1 MLLKHTV
8 ARRAGAGL
16 VLPSVLAA
24 LLLTAL
30 MPELV
35 HAAAPPIDFNR
46 DIRPIFSDHC
56 YACHGPDQ
64 NKRKAGLRLDQKE
77 GAFKELDSG
86 GFAIVPGQP
95 KSSALLKVI
104 SLPPDDDDHMPPTKS
119 KQLSAAQIDLLRR
132 WIGQGAKWAEHW
144 AYVAPVRPEVPGVGK
159 KVISKTVIS
168 EGGGR
173 RAGSPITDSL
183 ITDDSTPNPIDAF
196 ILAKLKENKLKPS
209 KEADRPALLRRAS
222 LDLTGL
228 PPTVAEVDAFL
239 ADKNPDA
246 YERIV
251 DRLLASP
258 HFGERMAQT
267 WLDQARY
274 ADSSGYH
281 FDGFRQMHHWRDW
294 VIKSFNDNKPFDQF
308 TIEQIAGDLLPNAS
322 IEQKIATGFHRNVMT
337 TDEGGVDP
345 EEYLTKYQ
353 VDRVSTT
360 AQVWL
365 GSTLG
370 CAECHDHKYDPM
382 TQKEFYQFYAFFNGI
397 PEKGLDGT
405 RVKNFGPVLR
415 LPSVEQGSKLL
426 TYDES
431 IPAAE
436 KVRAEREAE
445 LPKAQEKW
453 EAALGEV
460 NAPAIGGLVATLP
473 FDGEALVAKVA
484 SPLTPALSPGERE
497 NRQAATDNSERAGK
511 GEKLNAVPPLP
522 AGEGRGE
529 GERSATQ
536 TALTTNEFVPGQLG
550 RALQLSGRTNDFVDA
565 GQAVRFEHTNAFSY
579 GAWIRLDGKTGTVLS
594 KMEAGPGYRG
604 FDLLIAD
611 GKVEAHLVHKFPD
624 DAIKV
629 VSKEPLATNVWTHLF
644 LTYNGS
650 NKAAGVRL
658 YVDGRTNALEIS
670 KDKLAATIATDT
682 PLLIGA
688 RVKAF
693 PFHGLID
700 DVRFYDRALKTN
712 EVAELFAHPNLLLA
726 KTAADQR
733 TKEQRDELKKFFRE
747 NRATDFLA
755 ARERLATL
763 QKEKKDLIAKIP
775 DTMVMEEMT
784 KPRDTFLLLRG
795 NYLNKGDKVAPGTP
809 SFLPALPSGQPTNR
823 LALARWLVA
832 TNNPLTAR
840 VTVNRLWSMFFGTG
854 LVKTSNDFGSQGDR
868 PSHPEL
874 LDWLACEFLKSA
886 PVQGPRSK
894 VQGQAAWD
902 TKHLV
907 RLIVTSAAYRQSA
920 VVSKEKLER
929 DPYNRLLSRGPR
941 LRLDAEFIRDNA
953 LAVSGLLN
961 AKIGGP
967 SIKPYQ
973 PAGLWDGTDQK
984 YEQSKADDLYRRGLY
999 VFWKRAA
1006 HYPSFQTFDA
1016 PSREICTLQRQR
1028 TSTPLQSLVVMNDPV
1043 YVEAA
1048 RALGARVL
1056 HEGGDRLRDQLT
1068 LAFRLALARPP
1079 RAEEI
1084 KVLEKTFA
1092 EQRAR
1097 FAADTNAAVALLS
1110 IGESPRPKDLN
1121 AVDHAAMT
1129 GVANVLLNL
1138 NETMTK

>member
-1 MLLKHTV
+1 MRNLIRWLLIILMWLFIQP
-8 ARRAGAGL
+8 ARL
-16 VLPSVLAA
+16 
-24 LLLTAL
+24 
-30 MPELV
+30 
-35 HAAAPPIDFNR
+35 HAAVPPVDFNR

-64 NKRKAGLRLDQKE
+64 NKRKAGLRLDLKE

-104 SLPPDDDDHMPPTKS
+104 SLPPDDDDHMPPAKS
-119 KQLSAAQIDLLRR
+119 KQLSAAQMDLLRR
-132 WIGQGAKWAEHW
+132 WIEQGAKWAEHW
-144 AYVAPVRPEVPGVGK
+144 AYVAPVRPEVPGGGK
-159 KVISKTVIS
+159 KVISETVIS
-168 EGGGR
+168 AGGGR
-173 RAGSPITDSL
+173 RAHSLNTDLL
-183 ITDDSTPNPIDAF
+183 ITDYSGPGHNPIDAF
-196 ILAKLKENKLKPS
+196 ILAKLKEQKLKPN
-209 KEADRPALLRRAS
+209 KEADRPTLLRRAT

-239 ADKNPDA
+239 ADRNPDA
-246 YERIV
+246 YEQVV
-251 DRLLASP
+251 DRLLGSP
-258 HFGERMAQT
+258 HFGERMAQA

-294 VIKSFNDNKPFDQF
+294 VIQAFNDNKPFDQF
-308 TIEQIAGDLLPNAS
+308 TIEQLAGDLLPNAT

-415 LPSVEQGSKLL
+415 LPTVEQGSKLL

-436 KVRAEREAE
+436 KTRAEREAE

-453 EAALGEV
+453 EKELGV
-460 NAPAIGGLVATLP
+460 VKAPESAGLVA
-473 FDGEALVAKVA
+473 LVSMDENANVSQA
-484 SPLTPALSPGERE
+484 SVPLTPALTPEERE
-497 NRQAATDNSERAGK
+497 NRQPAAEKTERAQK
-511 GEKLNAVPPLP
+511 QEQLNDAPPLP

-529 GERSATQ
+529 GERALNQ
-536 TALTTNEFVPGQLG
+536 TALVTNEFVPGKLG
-550 RALQLSGRTNDFVDA
+550 RALKLNGRTNDFVDA
-565 GQAVRFEHTNAFSY
+565 GQVVEFEFTNSFSY
-579 GAWIRLDGKTGTVLS
+579 GAWIKLHGATGTVLS
-594 KMEAGPGYRG
+594 KMDEGPGYRG
-604 FDLLIAD
+604 FDLLISK
-611 GKVEAHLVHKFPD
+611 GKIEVHLAHQFPD
-624 DAIKV
+624 NAIKV
-629 VSKEPLATNVWTHLF
+629 TSKEALPTNIWTHV
-644 LTYNGS
+644 LTTYDGS
-650 NKAAGVRL
+650 KKAAGVKL
-658 YVDGRTNALEIS
+658 FVDGRAVEVDVPT
-670 KDKLAATIATDT
+670 DKLSASIASTA

-688 RVKAF
+688 RLKAF
-693 PFHGLID
+693 PFAGLID
-700 DVRFYDRALKTN
+700 EVRFYSRALKTN
-712 EVAELFAHPNLLLA
+712 EVAELFAYPHLLA
-726 KTAADQR
+726 AQAPADQR
-733 TKEQRDELKKFFRE
+733 TKEQRDDLKKFFRE
-747 NRATDFLA
+747 NRATDFLG

-763 QKEKKDLIAKIP
+763 QKEKKDFVAKIP
-775 DTMVMEEMT
+775 DTMVMEEMA
-784 KPRDTFLLLRG
+784 KPRDTFLLVRG

-874 LDWLACEFLKSA
+874 LDWLACEFQ
-886 PVQGPRSK
+886 QGNVPPASRWRGSNR
-894 VQGQAAWD
+894 QQDAGGTLAWD

-941 LRLDAEFIRDNA
+941 MRLDAEFIRDNA

-984 YEQSKADDLYRRGLY
+984 YEQSKAADLYRRGLY

-1048 RALGARVL
+1048 RALAARVL
-1056 HEGGDRLRDQLT
+1056 HEGGDKLRDQLT
-1068 LAFRLALARPP
+1068 LAFRLTLARPP
-1079 RAEEI
+1079 HAEEI
-1084 KVLEKTFA
+1084 KVLEKTFS
-1092 EQRAR
+1092 EQRTR
-1097 FAADTNAAVALLS
+1097 FAADTNAALSLLS

-1129 GVANVLLNL
+1129 GVANVLMNL
-1138 NETMTK
+1138 NETMSK

>member
-1 MLLKHTV
+1 MSSAWV
-8 ARRAGAGL
+8 
-16 VLPSVLAA
+16 A
-24 LLLTAL
+24 LLLIAFT
-30 MPELV
+30 PKLV
-35 HAAAPPIDFNR
+35 QAAAPPIDFNR

-64 NKRKAGLRLDQKE
+64 NKRKAGLRLDLKE

-104 SLPPDDDDHMPPTKS
+104 SLPPDDDDHMPPAKS

-132 WIGQGAKWAEHW
+132 WIEQGAKWAEHW
-144 AYVAPVRPEVPGVGK
+144 AYVAPVRPEVPGGGK
-159 KVISKTVIS
+159 KVFSETVIS
-168 EGGGR
+168 AGDGR
-173 RAGSPITDSL
+173 RAHSLNTDLL
-183 ITDDSTPNPIDAF
+183 ITDYSGPGRNPIDAF
-196 ILAKLKENKLKPS
+196 IFAKLKEHKLKPN
-209 KEADRPALLRRAS
+209 KEADRPTLIRRAT

-239 ADKNPDA
+239 ADRNPDA
-246 YERIV
+246 YEQVV

-294 VIKSFNDNKPFDQF
+294 VIQAFNDNKPFDQF
-308 TIEQIAGDLLPNAS
+308 TIEQLAGDLLPNATM
-322 IEQKIATGFHRNVMT
+322 EQKIATGFHRNVMT

-415 LPSVEQGSKLL
+415 LPTTEQGSKLL
-426 TYDES
+426 TYDDS

-436 KVRAEREAE
+436 KARAEREAE

-453 EAALGEV
+453 EAALGETKAPEIAGLV
-460 NAPAIGGLVATLP
+460 KEFSFDEVTDATTNRSAALLSRSGHDATNAPETSNTSSTNVRAA
-473 FDGEALVAKVA
+473 ALESRA
-484 SPLTPALSPGERE
+484 PG
-497 NRQAATDNSERAGK
+497 K
-511 GEKLNAVPPLP
+511 
-522 AGEGRGE
+522 
-529 GERSATQ
+529 
-536 TALTTNEFVPGQLG
+536 LG
-550 RALQLSGRTNDFVDA
+550 RALQLTGKTNEFVEA
-565 GQAVRFEHTNAFSY
+565 GQVVEFEFTNSFSY
-579 GAWIRLDGKTGTVLS
+579 GAWIKLHGATGTVLS
-594 KMEAGPGYRG
+594 KMEEGPGYRG
-604 FDLLIAD
+604 FDLLISK
-611 GKVEAHLVHKFPD
+611 GKIEVHLAHQFPD
-624 DAIKV
+624 NAIKV
-629 VSKEPLATNVWTHLF
+629 TSKEALPTNMWTQV
-644 LTYNGS
+644 LTTYDGS
-650 NKAAGVRL
+650 KKASGVKIF
-658 YVDGRTNALEIS
+658 VDGRAVELDVPT
-670 KDKLAATIATDT
+670 DKLSASIASKA

-688 RVKAF
+688 RLKAF
-693 PFHGLID
+693 PFDGLID
-700 DVRFYDRALKTN
+700 DVRFYSRALKTN
-712 EVAELFAHPNLLLA
+712 EVAELFAYPNLLIA

-747 NRATDFLA
+747 HRATDFLT

-763 QKEKKDLIAKIP
+763 QKEKKEFIAKIP
-775 DTMVMEEMT
+775 DTMVMEEMA
-784 KPRDTFLLLRG
+784 KPRDTFLLVRG
-795 NYLNKGDKVAPGTP
+795 NYLNKGEKVAPGTP

-874 LDWLACEFLKSA
+874 LDWLACEFSVPPASRRVETTDKAGAARSQNA
-886 PVQGPRSK
+886 PTRRDAGGTP
-894 VQGQAAWD
+894 WD

-941 LRLDAEFIRDNA
+941 MRLDAEFIRDNA

-1048 RALGARVL
+1048 RALAARVL
-1056 HEGGDRLRDQLT
+1056 HEGGDKLRDQLT
-1068 LAFRLALARPP
+1068 LAFRLTLARPP

-1084 KVLEKTFA
+1084 KVLEKTFS
-1092 EQRAR
+1092 EQRVR

-1121 AVDHAAMT
+1121 TIDHAAMT